1 MPYRDVIISYVRT
14 HSWESSRRYYLTQL
28 FHILM
33 SCTRQE
39 LIWHVLQRLIIQDSG
54 ASIF

>member
-14 HSWESSRRYYLTQL
+14 HSWESSRRYYLAQL